1 LCLGLALSAEGN
13 RDASQTRP
21 SVAFALSG
29 QAPGIAWLARVP
41 SASLGAGSSATI
53 RPSPRDDK
61 CGGLVME
68 GQGRGDGGPSATIR
82 LALQDDN
89 VLERK
94 SGMSEVWGEDL
105 GSGVGESISIW
116 AGAESGRRKRTADS
130 SCLASL
136 ARRNDKGCGDARSAF
151 DEMTPKELGEFAE
164 AEFLRAVL
172 KMGMAVTKPWGESQ
186 GYDFI
191 VDAAGKLTR
200 VQVKAAFRRGKQ
212 GGYSLRTYRS
222 SMECYTAKEIDALAG
237 YVAPEEAW
245 YLFPVRV
252 VGRVRSLKLFPGSKK
267 KRSKFEKWREAW
279 WVVTGR

>member
-1 LCLGLALSAEGN
+1 MDGDGVEARDAGGITIWGMAGGSRSKAKARSTSRATDRSVRSTRVAEG
-13 RDASQTRP
+13 
-21 SVAFALSG
+21 
-29 QAPGIAWLARVP
+29 
-41 SASLGAGSSATI
+41 
-53 RPSPRDDK
+53 
-61 CGGLVME
+61 M
-68 GQGRGDGGPSATIR
+68 
-82 LALQDDN
+82 
-89 VLERK
+89 
-94 SGMSEVWGEDL
+94 
-105 GSGVGESISIW
+105 
-116 AGAESGRRKRTADS
+116 TA
-130 SCLASL
+130 
-136 ARRNDKGCGDARSAF
+136 
-151 DEMTPKELGEFAE
+151 KELGEFAE
-164 AEFLRAVL
+164 AEFLRTVL

-267 KRSKFEKWREAW
+267 KRSKFERWREAW
-279 WVVTGR
+279 WVVTGK

>member
-1 LCLGLALSAEGN
+1 
-13 RDASQTRP
+13 
-21 SVAFALSG
+21 
-29 QAPGIAWLARVP
+29 
-41 SASLGAGSSATI
+41 
-53 RPSPRDDK
+53 
-61 CGGLVME
+61 
-68 GQGRGDGGPSATIR
+68 
-82 LALQDDN
+82 
-89 VLERK
+89 
-94 SGMSEVWGEDL
+94 
-105 GSGVGESISIW
+105 
-116 AGAESGRRKRTADS
+116 
-130 SCLASL
+130 
-136 ARRNDKGCGDARSAF
+136 
-151 DEMTPKELGEFAE
+151 MTPKELGEFAE
-164 AEFLRAVL
+164 AEFLRTVL

-267 KRSKFEKWREAW
+267 KRSKFERWREAW
-279 WVVTGR
+279 WVVTGK

>member
-1 LCLGLALSAEGN
+1 
-13 RDASQTRP
+13 
-21 SVAFALSG
+21 
-29 QAPGIAWLARVP
+29 
-41 SASLGAGSSATI
+41 
-53 RPSPRDDK
+53 
-61 CGGLVME
+61 
-68 GQGRGDGGPSATIR
+68 
-82 LALQDDN
+82 
-89 VLERK
+89 
-94 SGMSEVWGEDL
+94 MSELWDGDL
-105 GSGVGESISIW
+105 GGGFGESISIW
-116 AGAESGRRKRTADS
+116 AGAEESGSKRKA
-130 SCLASL
+130 ASQGTSKEASKAS
-136 ARRNDKGCGDARSAF
+136 ARATLQTSLQTTSQATSKATDRSVRSTRVA
-151 DEMTPKELGEFAE
+151 EGMTPKELGEFAE
-164 AEFLRAVL
+164 AEFLRTVL
-172 KMGMAVTKPWGESQ
+172 KMGMAVTKPWGESR

-267 KRSKFEKWREAW
+267 KRSKFERWREAW

>member
-1 LCLGLALSAEGN
+1 MDGEGMEARDAGGITIWGMAGKSKSKAKSRATDKSVRSKRVAEG
-13 RDASQTRP
+13 
-21 SVAFALSG
+21 
-29 QAPGIAWLARVP
+29 
-41 SASLGAGSSATI
+41 
-53 RPSPRDDK
+53 
-61 CGGLVME
+61 M
-68 GQGRGDGGPSATIR
+68 
-82 LALQDDN
+82 
-89 VLERK
+89 
-94 SGMSEVWGEDL
+94 
-105 GSGVGESISIW
+105 
-116 AGAESGRRKRTADS
+116 TA
-130 SCLASL
+130 
-136 ARRNDKGCGDARSAF
+136 
-151 DEMTPKELGEFAE
+151 KELGEFAE
-164 AEFLRAVL
+164 AEFLRTVL

-267 KRSKFEKWREAW
+267 KRSKFERWREAW
-279 WVVTGR
+279 WVVTGK